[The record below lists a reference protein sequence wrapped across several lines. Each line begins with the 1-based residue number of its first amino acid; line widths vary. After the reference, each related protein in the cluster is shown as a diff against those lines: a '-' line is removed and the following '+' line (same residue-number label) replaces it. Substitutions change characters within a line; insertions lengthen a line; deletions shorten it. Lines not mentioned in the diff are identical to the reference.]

1 MLEFREKPISRSQ
14 LEDIDRPQSRKR
26 KRKQVETLGATNF
39 PFSKENSDQR
49 EISKLVE
56 YLVDT
61 IEIQRDEFAGNS
73 LLPNFLETLKRII
86 FIFRIYNKVRFI
98 CIFCFVFFL
107 LLFPFNLRTF
117 FPFSFIILPFSFP
130 TIYAYSFYFLLSLR
144 FCYIILLFLLF
155 YPYNLFFLFS
165 FLLFS
170 FVFVLLLSY
179 FSFLLYFLYTTLRE
193 NEIVLATINLTTL
206 KFKYLELIFQSNKNE
221 SSIEYY
227 KYIVTATKYVNY

>member
-1 MLEFREKPISRSQ
+1 MKARRMLEFREKPISRSQ

-49 EISKLVE
+49 EISKLAG

-86 FIFRIYNKVRFI
+86 FTFRIYNKVRFI
-98 CIFCFVFFL
+98 CIFCPVFFL

-117 FPFSFIILPFSFP
+117 FPFSFIISP
-130 TIYAYSFYFLLSLR
+130 
-144 FCYIILLFLLF
+144 FLLF
-155 YPYNLFFLFS
+155 FPNNLRIFFLFS
-165 FLLFS
+165 FILALLLYHITFFAFLSLQFILFIFIPSIFFCLCTFVIIFFFS
-170 FVFVLLLSY
+170 TIFFIYHIFVFSATF
-179 FSFLLYFLYTTLRE
+179 FSKIQ
-193 NEIVLATINLTTL
+193 NHHHHC
-206 KFKYLELIFQSNKNE
+206 
-221 SSIEYY
+221 YY
-227 KYIVTATKYVNY
+227 